1 MISAIHGQATKGRE
15 DGIPSGARGASVPHI
30 EGILE
35 TALYVDDLERA
46 ERFYRDLFGFPQIG
60 KAPGRH
66 VFFRV
71 GAGVLLLFRAEETQK
86 GGTTPPHGATGA
98 GHLAFAIGHGEYA
111 AWKEHVTRHGIP
123 IEQEVTW
130 GSGGRSFYFRDPDGN
145 SLELAT
151 PDTWPD
157 A

>member
-1 MISAIHGQATKGRE
+1 M
-15 DGIPSGARGASVPHI
+15 PHI

-46 ERFYRDLFGFPQIG
+46 ERFYRDLFGFRRIG

-71 GAGVLLLFRAEETQK
+71 GAGVLLLFRAGETQK
-86 GGTTPPHGATGA
+86 GGTTPPHGTTGA
-98 GHLAFAIGHGEYA
+98 GHLAFAIIHDEYA
-111 AWKEHVTRHGIP
+111 AWKEHLTRHGVA

-130 GSGGRSFYFRDPDGN
+130 RSGGRSFYFRDPDGN

-151 PDTWPD
+151 ADTWPD
-157 A
+157 ASPSLSELP